1 MPRGEEGTYCHIKLS
16 TPPSRLSTFYPPTNC
31 HPPLINI
38 ITTLINNL
46 PTLILRGIIL
56 IHRQIVRGHLNN
68 SPYICGM
75 IRTNTNLER
84 LTHKDIRK
92 IVNLT
97 IKYCEVH
104 LGVNGRRG
112 QSGVMVMNQSPNA
125 DEKRYGEYCPDYHMM
140 RLFKNHITNVRC
152 LIETTIHEYT
162 HTLQGVKT
170 NYAKLYEKHGYNN
183 HPYEIEAVK
192 NESLINEVWPTIRK
206 KLTKMKLD

>member
-1 MPRGEEGTYCHIKLS
+1 
-16 TPPSRLSTFYPPTNC
+16 
-31 HPPLINI
+31 
-38 ITTLINNL
+38 
-46 PTLILRGIIL
+46 
-56 IHRQIVRGHLNN
+56 
-68 SPYICGM
+68 M

-92 IVNLT
+92 IVDLT
-97 IKYCEVH
+97 IKYCEFH
-104 LGVNGRRG
+104 LGVNRRRG
-112 QSGVMVMNQSPNA
+112 QSGVIVMNQSPNA
-125 DEKRYGEYCPDYHMM
+125 DEIRYGEYCPDYHMM

-192 NESLINEVWPTIRK
+192 NEALINEVWPTIRK

>member
-1 MPRGEEGTYCHIKLS
+1 LS
-16 TPPSRLSTFYPPTNC
+16 YKVINTPLPVIHRQIVTP
-31 HPPLINI
+31 
-38 ITTLINNL
+38 NL
-46 PTLILRGIIL
+46 PTSYQHLTLL
-56 IHRQIVRGHLNN
+56 IHRQIVRDHLNK